1 MTGPNGVI
9 GSRSLGSSCI
19 TAKSLLCLWHL
30 KMCDLAA
37 FGSATILAI
46 VTPLIGWESLV
57 RLGNPV
63 PISFDKAT
71 LVAVLGQIVNLVAA
85 WLHVLASGEFAQ

>member
-1 MTGPNGVI
+1 M
-9 GSRSLGSSCI
+9 
-19 TAKSLLCLWHL
+19 
-30 KMCDLAA
+30 
-37 FGSATILAI
+37 AI

-71 LVAVLGQIVNLVAA
+71 LVAVLGQIVNLVTA